1 MKELQEE
8 SQFTDNENLE
18 DEESESDMSG
28 NFIHG
33 PIKMND
39 LDDEVIKYLA
49 DQSDRILRAETT
61 VYQKLNKYVEDID
74 KKISNTISFI
84 NKEFEKDCHKNA
96 KFMKN
101 IRLEFDQEI
110 MIRKREKNDFMKEM
124 RKVGEQITDTYS
136 IINSVIKD
144 FEKIRDLAAWLLEDI
159 QIQHALDIQDEIDKK

>member
-1 MKELQEE
+1 MQEPLEE
-8 SQFTDNENLE
+8 SQNTESENLE
-18 DEESESDMSG
+18 QEESESEAFV
-28 NFIHG
+28 NYARG
-33 PIKMND
+33 PVKMED
-39 LDDEVIKYLA
+39 LDDEIVKYLS
-49 DQSDRILRAETT
+49 DQSDRIARAEVT

-74 KKISNTISFI
+74 KKIAQTISFI
-84 NKEFEKDCHKNA
+84 NKEFEKDCDKNA

-144 FEKIRDLAAWLLEDI
+144 FEKMRDLAA
-159 QIQHALDIQDEIDKK
+159 